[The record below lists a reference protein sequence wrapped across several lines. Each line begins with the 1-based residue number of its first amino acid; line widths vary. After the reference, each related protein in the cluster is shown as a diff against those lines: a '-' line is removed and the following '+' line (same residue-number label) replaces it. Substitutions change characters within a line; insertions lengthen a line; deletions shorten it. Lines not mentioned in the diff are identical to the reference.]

1 MLRLAIVGHR
11 ILGDSD
17 TVRFVADECER
28 LLVRAQRAHLDV
40 IALSATAEG
49 ADTVFAEAAV
59 AHDIPLEIVRPFDR
73 YSRDFPGSSRHRY
86 RAIRAAA
93 ASETRLPYRE
103 RSEEAYLAAM
113 LWVTNRCDMLV
124 AAWDGR
130 PALGL
135 GGTGNA
141 VAHARRIGTPVVH
154 LDVARRVV
162 RQLNSRAIA

>member
-11 ILGDSD
+11 FLGDSD
-17 TVRFVADECER
+17 RVRFVAEQCAR
-28 LLVRAQRAHLDV
+28 VLTRAQIAHPDV
-40 IALSATAEG
+40 IAVSATAEG

-59 AHDIPLEIVRPFDR
+59 ALDIPLEIVRPFDE
-73 YSRDFPGSSRHRY
+73 YSSDFRGSSRERY
-86 RAIRAAA
+86 RAVRTAA

-113 LWVTNRCDMLV
+113 LWVTNRSDVLV

-135 GGTGNA
+135 GGTANA
-141 VAHARRIGTPVVH
+141 VAHARRIGKPVIH
-154 LDVARRVV
+154 LDVSRRVV
-162 RQLNSRAIA
+162 RQLDARA